1 MSVTNNHYG
10 HSLSIGDDHAIR
22 PGMTTETL
30 ESLAVGH
37 RGPGEHNIRQQIVEA
52 AEAHFSRYGYNKT
65 TVSDLA
71 KAIGFSKAYIYKF
84 FDSKQ
89 AIGQAICAQ
98 TLERLLVQAQ
108 MAVAE
113 GKTATE
119 KMRRL
124 FNAIIAASSG
134 LFFDDRKL
142 YEIAM
147 HSVVD
152 KWPSCVAYCDGLEQ
166 IVRDIVSEGR
176 VSGEFE
182 RKTPLDETGR
192 AIMKAMEAY
201 YNPLMLQY
209 KLDDLPDGPTEV
221 TNLILRS
228 LAP

>member
-1 MSVTNNHYG
+1 
-10 HSLSIGDDHAIR
+10 
-22 PGMTTETL
+22 MTTETL

-98 TLERLLVQAQ
+98 TLERLLAQAQ
-108 MAVAE
+108 AAVAE

-124 FNAIIAASSG
+124 FNAIVAASSE
-134 LFFDDRKL
+134 LFFDDQKL

-147 HSVVD
+147 HSVLD
-152 KWPSCVAYCDGLEQ
+152 KWPSCTAYCGALEQ
-166 IVRDIVSEGR
+166 IVRDIVTEGR
-176 VSGEFE
+176 ASGEFE

-192 AIMKAMEAY
+192 AIMQAMESFH
-201 YNPLMLQY
+201 NPVMLQH
-209 KLDDLPDGPTEV
+209 KLDSLPDRPVEV
-221 TNLILRS
+221 VNLILRS